1 MGFVRF
7 GVVRICW
14 GNTLALHWVVL
25 YLAPWNSLGTRLPG
39 TVWVRGYLEQPG
51 YEATWNREGVSFVQE
66 HSYKCRSGVCDL
78 SSVRWSLKPFSSVA
92 FSHVWEDREIEKT
105 LQPCTG
111 SFHSTGEQGG
121 SIICI

>member
-7 GVVRICW
+7 GIVRIDLQ
-14 GNTLALHWVVL
+14 GKHSSPAVGHSVFS
-25 YLAPWNSLGTRLPG
+25 SLEHSVFSLLEHS
-39 TVWVRGYLEQPG
+39 VFSLLEQPG

-78 SSVRWSLKPFSSVA
+78 SSVREMVFKTLFI
-92 FSHVWEDREIEKT
+92 SHVWEDREMEKT

-111 SFHSTGEQGG
+111 SFHSTGEEGG